1 MTKNQRFL
9 IEGMQCVDCENII
22 EEAIL
27 SLPGVQNANADFTT
41 ESLELGFDT
50 DVTSLKTICAAIK
63 TAGYICHSY
72 LQKKRPGL
80 LKPLALILLAMV
92 VFTLLFQIKKTF
104 AIDLDLED
112 ISANANY
119 GLLFLVGA
127 LTSFHC
133 IGMCGGFVLSY
144 SVSAEKSKKSLHL
157 SHFLYGTGKTLSYTG
172 FGALFGFIGGVIT
185 ITVMMKSIISGVAG
199 LFLMMYG
206 LSMMDAFAGLRRFHI
221 RLPRFFVHQLFIQ
234 QRNTS
239 NPLIIG
245 LLNGLMIACGP
256 LQAMYVL
263 AAGTGDPIEGAKLL
277 AVFAVGTLPLMLLL
291 GYTANM
297 VTANMTRQFLKI
309 SGVLILVLGGIMLNR
324 GLLLSGT
331 GYDFSSLSAKTSQRI
346 KAYFTT
352 WQHDFADVGSHLQ
365 AGYQIIYMEVDANKY
380 TPNDFTIRKDVPVK
394 WILNIK
400 QLSECNKHI
409 VIPSLN
415 KQFNLHPGLQIIEFT
430 PTEDGVISWSCHM
443 AMIPGLFI
451 VSD

>member
-1 MTKNQRFL
+1 
-9 IEGMQCVDCENII
+9 
-22 EEAIL
+22 
-27 SLPGVQNANADFTT
+27 
-41 ESLELGFDT
+41 
-50 DVTSLKTICAAIK
+50 
-63 TAGYICHSY
+63 
-72 LQKKRPGL
+72 L
-80 LKPLALILLAMV
+80 LKPLAFILLAMV
-92 VFTLLFQIKKTF
+92 VFALFFQLKKTF
-104 AIDLDLED
+104 AFSLDE

-119 GLLFLVGA
+119 GLLFLVGV

-144 SVSAEKSKKSLHL
+144 SVSAEKSKKSSHL

-309 SGVLILVLGGIMLNR
+309 SGVLILTLGVIMLNR
-324 GLLLSGT
+324 GLLLSGA

-365 AGYQIIYMEVDANKY
+365 AGYQIIYMEVDVNKY

-400 QLSECNKHI
+400 QLSECNKQI